1 MRIRSAVALL
11 AVCVLSACSGVSNL
25 FKAYEYEEEMYL
37 ALDGTATIYV
47 NSSVAALNALRGSS
61 FDTNPQVAPDRDA
74 VRAFFSSPNAHV
86 TRVTLSRRSN
96 RRYVHVRLDVD
107 NIEHLAE
114 TKPFAWSTYSFKRDG
129 ELYYYKQTVGQVSGT
144 AVGDVGWKG
153 SEIVGFRMHLPSKIV
168 YHNAGPGNPSR
179 GKDAHQGAVL
189 LFSAETGELLAM
201 MNASAITSARTAAVS
216 GSRQTCSREKMRA
229 SSRSL
234 APGCKRART
243 WLQCLRFV

>member
-1 MRIRSAVALL
+1 MRIRSVVALL
-11 AVCVLSACSGVSNL
+11 ALCILSACSGVSNL

-47 NSSVAALNALRGSS
+47 NSSVAALNALRVSS
-61 FDTNPQVAPDRDA
+61 FDTDPSVAPERDA

-168 YHNAGPGNPSR
+168 YHNAGAGNPSR
-179 GKDAHQGAVL
+179 GNI
-189 LFSAETGELLAM
+189 LAWE
-201 MNASAITSARTAAVS
+201 
-216 GSRQTCSREKMRA
+216 Q
-229 SSRSL
+229 SL
-234 APGCKRART
+234 ADRLHSAPLVLDARMET
-243 WLQCLRFV
+243 QSILYRTLALFGVTFVVVAALFVGLIWWVIRRGMRPKQA

>member
-61 FDTNPQVAPDRDA
+61 FDTNPSVAPDRDA
-74 VRAFFSSPNAHV
+74 VRTFFSSPNAHV

-107 NIEHLAE
+107 NIEHLTE

-129 ELYYYKQTVGQVSGT
+129 ELYYYKQAVGQASGT
-144 AVGDVGWKG
+144 TAGDVGWKG

-168 YHNAGPGNPSR
+168 YHNAGAGNPSR
-179 GKDAHQGAVL
+179 GNI
-189 LFSAETGELLAM
+189 LAWE
-201 MNASAITSARTAAVS
+201 
-216 GSRQTCSREKMRA
+216 Q
-229 SSRSL
+229 SL
-234 APGCKRART
+234 ADRLHGAPLVLDARMETQSILYRTLALFGVTFLVVAALFVGLIWWVIRHGMTPKRT
-243 WLQCLRFV
+243 

>member
-61 FDTNPQVAPDRDA
+61 FDTDPSVAPERDA

-129 ELYYYKQTVGQVSGT
+129 ELYYYKQAVGQASGT
-144 AVGDVGWKG
+144 TGGEVGWKG
-153 SEIVGFRMHLPSKIV
+153 SEIIGFRMHLPSKIV
-168 YHNAGPGNPSR
+168 YHNAGAGNPSR
-179 GKDAHQGAVL
+179 GNILAWEQSLEERLHSAPLVLDARMETQSILYRTLA
-189 LFSAETGELLAM
+189 LFGVTFLVVAALFVGLIWWVIRHGM
-201 MNASAITSARTAAVS
+201 KPKRT
-216 GSRQTCSREKMRA
+216 
-229 SSRSL
+229 
-234 APGCKRART
+234 
-243 WLQCLRFV
+243 

>member
-1 MRIRSAVALL
+1 MRIRPAVALL

-47 NSSVAALNALRGSS
+47 NGSVAALNALRGSS
-61 FDTNPQVAPDRDA
+61 FDTDPSVAPERDA

-129 ELYYYKQTVGQVSGT
+129 ELYYYKQAVGQASGT
-144 AVGDVGWKG
+144 TVGDVGWKG
-153 SEIVGFRMHLPSKIV
+153 SEIVGFRIHLPSKIV
-168 YHNAGPGNPSR
+168 YHNAGAGNPSR
-179 GKDAHQGAVL
+179 GNI
-189 LFSAETGELLAM
+189 LAWE
-201 MNASAITSARTAAVS
+201 
-216 GSRQTCSREKMRA
+216 Q
-229 SSRSL
+229 SL
-234 APGCKRART
+234 ADRLLSAPLVLDARMETQSILYRTLALFGVTFLVVAALFVGLIWWVIRHGMRPKRSIS
-243 WLQCLRFV
+243 

>member
-61 FDTNPQVAPDRDA
+61 FDTNPSVAPDRDA

-129 ELYYYKQTVGQVSGT
+129 DLYYYKQAVGHASGT
-144 AVGDVGWKG
+144 SVGDVGWKG
-153 SEIVGFRMHLPSKIV
+153 SEIIGFRMHLPSKIV
-168 YHNAGPGNPSR
+168 YHNAGAGNPSR
-179 GKDAHQGAVL
+179 GNI
-189 LFSAETGELLAM
+189 LAWE
-201 MNASAITSARTAAVS
+201 
-216 GSRQTCSREKMRA
+216 Q
-229 SSRSL
+229 SL
-234 APGCKRART
+234 ADRLHGAPLVLDARMET
-243 WLQCLRFV
+243 QSILYRTLALFGVTFLVVAALFVGLIWWVIRRGMRPKQA